1 MELHPKT
8 FRYLTQLKRNNNR
21 DWFEQHRGGYEDV
34 KSSFEIFIGSLIAAL
49 TPKDQRLLGLEPK
62 HCLFR
67 IYRDVRFSN
76 DKTPYKKHLS
86 AAIGK
91 GGRKSPL
98 PGFYVHIEPNGET
111 WLGGGIWRPEAPL
124 LKKVRQEIDYNWDE
138 YKRIT
143 ATKAFKALFDKPYDD
158 KITMLPK
165 GYQKDNPAIE
175 MLRYKSFVYGRT
187 FKDADVMKPAFFKD
201 VQKTYLALQPFFNFL
216 YRAAEDD

>member
-1 MELHPKT
+1 MQLHPKT
-8 FRYLTQLKRNNNR
+8 LRFLKQLKKNNNR
-21 DWFEQHRGGYEDV
+21 EWFEENRTEYEDI
-34 KSSFEIFIGSLIAAL
+34 KSGFEDFIGALIVAL

-62 HCLFR
+62 VCVFR

-111 WLGGGIWRPEAPL
+111 WLGGGMWRPEAPL
-124 LKKVRQEIDYNWDE
+124 LKKVRQEIDYNWDQ

-143 ATKAFKALFDKPYDD
+143 TTKAFKTMFDKPYED
-158 KITMLPK
+158 KISTVPK
-165 GYQKDNPAIE
+165 GYDKENPAIDI
-175 MLRYKSFVYGRT
+175 LRYKSFVYGKT
-187 FKDADVMKPAFFKD
+187 FKDADVLKPTFFKD
-201 VQKTYLALQPFFNFL
+201 VQKTYLGLQPFFNFL
-216 YRAAEDD
+216 YSAAEDD